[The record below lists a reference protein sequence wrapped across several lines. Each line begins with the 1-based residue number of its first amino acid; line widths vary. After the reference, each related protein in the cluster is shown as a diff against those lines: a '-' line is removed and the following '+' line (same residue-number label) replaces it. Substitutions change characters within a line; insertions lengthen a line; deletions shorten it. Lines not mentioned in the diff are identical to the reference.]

1 MLSPPNSFVY
11 NDSMAITF
19 EKLEE
24 QARALSFEKKAAL
37 AHILIQ
43 ELDVSTDFDAERLW
57 LEESQRRYD
66 AYVAG
71 ELSSSPGDEVMKRA
85 RARIK

>member
-1 MLSPPNSFVY
+1 ML
-11 NDSMAITF
+11 AIDHAIINTMDIPF

-43 ELDVSTDFDAERLW
+43 ELDASADSNAEQLW
-57 LEESQRRYD
+57 LEESRQRYD
-66 AYVAG
+66 AYIAG
-71 ELSSSPGDEVMKRA
+71 ELSSSAGDEVMKRA
-85 RARIK
+85 RERLK

>member
-1 MLSPPNSFVY
+1 MLAIDHAIINTM
-11 NDSMAITF
+11 DITF

-43 ELDVSTDFDAERLW
+43 ELDASADSNAEQLW
-57 LEESQRRYD
+57 LEESRQRYD
-66 AYVAG
+66 AYIAG

-85 RARIK
+85 RERLK